1 MPSLCPVG
9 CTDACARIPWRY
21 NPITNREEKQVPN
34 FRFVCM
40 AVLISH
46 VFIYTHRFPSIVV
59 FIILLQEEEER
70 VHKCSDSQR
79 GKESWGGGWARN
91 YSQSQSI
98 GNWKRTKERNILLTE
113 ARKIKIIMELRFLM
127 TGSWWPPAQVRV
139 VQEPTGSSTV
149 RRRASPY
156 N

>member
-1 MPSLCPVG
+1 MRAHVFRDGTIPSRTVKKNKYPTSVSFAWQFL
-9 CTDACARIPWRY
+9 
-21 NPITNREEKQVPN
+21 
-34 FRFVCM
+34 
-40 AVLISH
+40 SH
-46 VFIYTHRFPSIVV
+46 VYLYTHGFPSIVV
-59 FIILLQEEEER
+59 FIILLQEEER
-70 VHKCSDSQR
+70 VHKRSDSQR

-139 VQEPTGSSTV
+139 VQEPTGSSSV
-149 RRRASPY
+149 HRRAWSY